1 MTGHAS
7 PVRSAVTRAGRAGR
21 SASGLA
27 LPPLRQ
33 ALADRRELSE
43 TRPRTQPPIA
53 ALRHYARTSPGR
65 LVAIMIVLSLALL
78 LTGWY
83 SASVLDDRTSTLRAM
98 VDRTEPLAE
107 SAQVLYSSLSIADAS
122 VMPRGANGEWPSSNA
137 VSADQIVP
145 RPAITR

>member
-27 LPPLRQ
+27 LPRCGKPSPT
-33 ALADRRELSE
+33 AASC
-43 TRPRTQPPIA
+43 PKPARTQPPIA

-107 SAQVLYSSLSIADAS
+107 SAQVLYSSCRSPTRRPTGRSCPAAWS
-122 VMPRGANGEWPSSNA
+122 RPRCAPATPTPS
-137 VSADQIVP
+137 P
-145 RPAITR
+145 RPRPR